1 MKNRYLPFLSL
12 CIGLLAGAVSCKD
25 DATDDPA
32 AAAIEITTQPIAA
45 PAAGGTLQIAYRIV
59 PAAEGG
65 GIVAASADDAWLH
78 DFDCSQ
84 EGIVTFTADPNEG
97 AERTTNVTLSKAGAN
112 SASLTV
118 TQAAFGTDEKH
129 FSVSTADL
137 TSSGVTFRIQYKAP
151 DEGAYFTWNLMSSAD
166 FKAHYKSSEELIAAE
181 LQDLVEN
188 QLPDYKAYV
197 DPNGTFTDILS
208 RIADTRRINVL
219 KPQTEYT
226 LYAFGVSPERK
237 ATTGVETYTF
247 TTPAFQVVDPCTF
260 EIEFTDVKQ
269 VEFKISITPDNDNT
283 RYYLGFIDGAAL
295 QESTPEE
302 IASQFIQRAESYE
315 INWGA
320 HDALRT
326 GPCTLHTFKDL
337 ELSDLQ
343 ADTDYAVLAF
353 GVSALGE
360 RTTEVAHKIAHTA
373 PVEITDMTFDVDIVE
388 TAINGVKIQVTPSYP
403 DKTYM
408 AGCIRKAEYDKFE
421 GDDTRFMEYVVANG
435 NVTLLEGTQLIDRT
449 NALLADTEYIFFAFG
464 YAGGITT
471 PAPKIVPFSTGDYN
485 VSGQAEIEILSIEV
499 TGPDP
504 DPNAV
509 NYVLLEA
516 KVQVNDKA
524 AHWYVTHFNSIDGA
538 ACNAFSGEP
547 LTDTEIITALTSPGS
562 GISVT
567 KDALTAEGYCKIG
580 NERTFYA
587 IAVDA
592 EGNYGPLVRKS
603 IIPTQEMLP

>member
-59 PAAEGG
+59 PAAGG
-65 GIVAASADDAWLH
+65 GIVTASSDDGWLH

-97 AERTTNVTLSKAGAN
+97 TERTTNVTLSKAGAN

-247 TTPAFQVVDPCTF
+247 TTPAFQVVDPCKF

-524 AHWYVTHFNSIDGA
+524 AHW
-538 ACNAFSGEP
+538 
-547 LTDTEIITALTSPGS
+547 
-562 GISVT
+562 
-567 KDALTAEGYCKIG
+567 
-580 NERTFYA
+580 
-587 IAVDA
+587 
-592 EGNYGPLVRKS
+592 
-603 IIPTQEMLP
+603 